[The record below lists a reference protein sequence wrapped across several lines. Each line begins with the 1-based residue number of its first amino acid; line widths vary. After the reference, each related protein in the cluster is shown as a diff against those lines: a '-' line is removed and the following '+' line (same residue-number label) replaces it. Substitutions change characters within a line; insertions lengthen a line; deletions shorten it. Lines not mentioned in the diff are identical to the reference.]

1 MGTVS
6 WLTNK
11 KEQLNS
17 SCSVAKK
24 RRTRFRFGEYNF
36 INTLKD
42 VTLSP
47 EVAETSLCVSVS
59 SVCGLTLVGEFV
71 AKPLYS
77 QLNLNISTE
86 FIYNN
91 FLVCNMN
98 VY

>member
-11 KEQLNS
+11 KEQLDS

-59 SVCGLTLVGEFV
+59 SVCVASHSWVSVLLSHYTL
-71 AKPLYS
+71 S
-77 QLNLNISTE
+77 SI
-86 FIYNN
+86 
-91 FLVCNMN
+91 
-98 VY
+98 